1 MYCYKNTLKK
11 QIMLQVIVLGLCDF
25 EKYGTKEIKVWA
37 YDGDLWSVCGS
48 AIVCLIVRCVFSI
61 SV

>member
-25 EKYGTKEIKVWA
+25 EKFGTKEIKVWA
-37 YDGDLWSVCGS
+37 YDGDM
-48 AIVCLIVRCVFSI
+48 I
-61 SV
+61 SVWLCDSVSHSQVCI